1 MTGASL
7 YELIEAWQPRYLRAD
22 RKEKTQILDEFVA
35 LTGYHRKAAIR
46 VLRKGRK
53 PVAWDRRGRPRQYTN
68 EVKAALIAVWEACDR
83 ICSKRLQPFLPEIVA
98 ALERQGE
105 LRLPP
110 HTKRRLVKMSAAT
123 IDRLLRT
130 HRPKGRQGRCTTKPG
145 SLLKEKIP
153 VRTFADWDDA
163 RPGFLEMDLVAHC
176 GESAAGE
183 YIHTL
188 NAVDAATGWCEPE
201 ALPHRSQQAVKE
213 ALDRMRERMPF
224 PLLGVDSDNDSAFI
238 NHNLVR
244 YCDREG
250 VTFTRSREYKKND
263 QAHVEQ
269 KNWSVVRRLIG
280 YRRYKSLEA
289 LRLLETIYRDWRLY
303 VNFFQP
309 VRKLPSKERVGCR
322 VRKRYNEAKTPYRRV
337 LASVDVAEAEKGH
350 LEEIYRTLNP
360 VALRRRIEENLEKLW
375 GLDE

>member
-1 MTGASL
+1 MTRASL
-7 YELIEAWQPRYLRAD
+7 EEFIGAWQPRYLRAS

-53 PVAWDRRGRPRQYTN
+53 PVAWDRRGRPRQYPN

-83 ICSKRLQPFLPEIVA
+83 ICSKRLQPCLAEMVA
-98 ALERQGE
+98 VLERQGE
-105 LRLPP
+105 LRPPP
-110 HTKRRLVKMSAAT
+110 HTRRRLVKMSAAT

-130 HRPKGRQGRCTTKPG
+130 HRRRQGRCTTKPG

-163 RPGFLEMDLVAHC
+163 RPGFLEMDLAAHC

-183 YIHTL
+183 YLHTL
-188 NAVDAATGWCEPE
+188 NAVDVATGWCEPE
-201 ALPHRSQQAVKE
+201 ALPNRSQQAVKE
-213 ALDRMRERMPF
+213 ALDRMRRRMPF
-224 PLLGVDSDNDSAFI
+224 PLLGIDSDNDTAFI

-250 VTFTRSREYKKND
+250 ITFTRSREYKKND

-269 KNWSVVRRLIG
+269 KNWTAVRQLIG
-280 YRRYKSLEA
+280 YDRYESAEA
-289 LRLLETIYRDWRLY
+289 LELLQVIYTDWRLF

-309 VRKLPSKERVGCR
+309 VRKLVAKERLGSK
-322 VRKRYNEAKTPYRRV
+322 VRKRYDEAKTPYQRV
-337 LASVDVAEAEKGH
+337 LTSSDGG
-350 LEEIYRTLNP
+350 EEGKERLRGLYRTLNP

-375 GLDE
+375 RL

>member
-1 MTGASL
+1 MTRATL
-7 YELIEAWQPRYLRAD
+7 DELIEALRPRYLRAS
-22 RKEKTQILDEFVA
+22 RKEKTRILEELVA
-35 LTGYHRKAAIR
+35 ITGYHRKAAIR
-46 VLRKGRK
+46 VLSKGRK
-53 PVAWDRRGRPRQYTN
+53 PKAWDRLGRPSKYTN
-68 EVKAALIAVWEACDR
+68 DVKAALIAVWEACNR
-83 ICSKRLQPFLPEIVA
+83 ICSKRLQPFLAEIVA
-98 ALERQGE
+98 VLERQGE
-105 LRLPP
+105 LRLPH
-110 HTKRRLVKMSAAT
+110 HTKQRLIQMSAAT

-130 HRPKGRQGRCTTKPG
+130 HRSKGRPERCTTKPG
-145 SLLKEKIP
+145 SLLKERIK

-188 NAVDAATGWCEPE
+188 NAVDVATGWCEPE
-201 ALPHRSQQAVKE
+201 AIPNRSQKAVEE
-213 ALDRMRERMPF
+213 AIDRMRKRMPF
-224 PLLGVDSDNDSAFI
+224 PLLGIDSDNDSAFI

-250 VTFTRSREYKKND
+250 VSFTRSREYKKND

-280 YRRYKSLEA
+280 YRRYKSGKA
-289 LRLLETIYRDWRLY
+289 LRLLEAIYSDWRCY

-309 VRKLPSKERVGCR
+309 VRKLLSKERVGGR
-322 VRKRYNEAKTPYRRV
+322 VRKLYDEAKTPYRRV
-337 LASVDVAEAEKGH
+337 LACEDVAEAEKVRLG
-350 LEEIYRTLNP
+350 EIYLTLNP